1 MFITKFSYQVYEQ
14 GSDRLLAI
22 SDSSII
28 GKTFE
33 DGELRLEVSEFYS
46 GKSCGEKEAVQ
57 MLKSATIVNAVGRDI
72 IALML
77 REKLISNGNILEINK
92 MPHAQV
98 VAIR

>member
-1 MFITKFSYQVYEQ
+1 MKFSYQIYEQ

-22 SDSSII
+22 SDSSIT

-33 DGELRLEVSEFYS
+33 EGELRIYISDFYS
-46 GKSCGEKEAVQ
+46 GKECGEKEAVLL
-57 MLKSATIVNAVGRDI
+57 LKSATIVNAVGRGI

-77 REKLISNGNILEINK
+77 REKMISKGNILEINK

-98 VAIR
+98 VAVR